1 VPHGFN
7 DKLDRLLLQ
16 CSKKPSIALQ
26 RPDFVAGASPPPHG
40 LKMRIFNVDSVAPVD
55 RSGLSDQLLPDEIV
69 VEAFHSQTATILF
82 TDKRIVTVELQVL
95 LAERTETSSF
105 SYRAMRQFS
114 MVQGSPSESRSEIR
128 IWLAPD
134 PQPLHLRANPGTDL
148 EPLHRLLAEQLI

>member
-1 VPHGFN
+1 MLP
-7 DKLDRLLLQ
+7 LQ
-16 CSKKPSIALQ
+16 
-26 RPDFVAGASPPPHG
+26 DFVAGAG
-40 LKMRIFNVDSVAPVD
+40 LPRHDLPMRIFNVDSVASAD
-55 RSGLSDQLLPDEIV
+55 RSGLSDQLLPDEKV

-82 TDKRIVTVELQVL
+82 TDRRIVTVQLQVL
-95 LAERTETSSF
+95 LAERSETSSF

-148 EPLHRLLAEQLI
+148 EPLHRLLAEKLI